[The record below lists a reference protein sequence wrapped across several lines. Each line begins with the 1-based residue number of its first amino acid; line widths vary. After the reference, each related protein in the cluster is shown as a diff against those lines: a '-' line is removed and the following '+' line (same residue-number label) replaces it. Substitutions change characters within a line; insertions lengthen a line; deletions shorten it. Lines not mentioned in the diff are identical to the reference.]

1 MRNHKVLLNKNVLA
15 TTVLAIAAG
24 AATAGGPAALD
35 RSAPE
40 PKVSQMIL
48 KFRADAVDMAALRA
62 AASASGVRLSKLR
75 DMAMDAQVHRL
86 DKALSM
92 AQARRLAAALSRVSG
107 VDFAEPDQILQAD
120 FTPNDPLY
128 GSAPQW
134 HYFEATGGIRAPE
147 AWDVGNG
154 AGAVVAVID
163 TGYRPHAD
171 LVANIIPGYDMISD
185 VSVANDG
192 NGRDADAS
200 DPGDWTSLRNSSWH
214 GTHVAGT
221 IAAVTNNGV
230 GVAGVAFGAQ
240 VMPVRV
246 LGTGGGFTS
255 DIADGIVWASGG
267 HVPGVPDTS
276 TRAQVINMSLGGTG
290 PCSSA
295 LKNAINGAVGRGTV
309 VVASAGNS
317 SINASNQNPANC
329 PNTITV
335 AATGRNGGRASYS
348 NFGKVVE
355 IAGPGGS
362 GSNYVW
368 STLNNGTT
376 VPTTDAY
383 AGYQGTSMASPHV
396 AAVAALMMAKSPTMT
411 PAQVTSTLRSTARAF
426 PAACNK
432 CGSGIVDAAAAL
444 AATP

>member
-1 MRNHKVLLNKNVLA
+1 MRNHKVLLNKNLLA
-15 TTVLAIAAG
+15 AAAMSIAA
-24 AATAGGPAALD
+24 AAASAGGPAALD
-35 RSAPE
+35 RSAPA

-62 AASASGVRLSKLR
+62 AARAQGVSLSKLR

-92 AQARRLAAALSRVSG
+92 TQARRLAAALSRVAG

-128 GSAPQW
+128 SSLQW

-147 AWDVGNG
+147 AWDTENG
-154 AGAVVAVID
+154 AGAVVAVLD

-171 LVANIIPGYDMISD
+171 LVANIIAGYDMISD
-185 VSVANDG
+185 LSVANDG

-200 DPGDWTSLRNSSWH
+200 DPGDWTATRNSSWH

-221 IAAVTNNGV
+221 VAAVTNNGV
-230 GVAGVAFGAQ
+230 GVAGVAFGAK
-240 VMPVRV
+240 VMSVRV

-267 HVPGVPDTS
+267 SVPGVPNT
-276 TRAQVINMSLGGTG
+276 TTPAQVINMSLGGFG
-290 PCSSA
+290 ACSST
-295 LKNAINGAVGRGTV
+295 LKTAINGAVGRGTV

-317 SINASNQNPANC
+317 AINAKDQNPANC

-355 IAGPGGS
+355 LAAPGGS

-383 AGYQGTSMASPHV
+383 AGYQGTSMAAPHV
-396 AAVAALMMAKSPTMT
+396 AAVAALMMAKSPAMT